1 MTKDAQAALRRTI
14 ETYSKIT
21 RFCLICNYVSRII
34 EPLAS
39 RCAKFRFKPLP
50 EVAMRERLVYIAE
63 QENLDVSDEVYTQLL
78 NVSGGDMRKAVTT
91 MQSVFTLCGNTGVTT
106 DAVTEVR
113 CYRRSVAIWPA
124 GRPLAGALCGADSA
138 HASRASCL
146 VIHSVG
152 RHGRVAAFWEKQ
164 EGRREGVERGSRGSV
179 ERGSRGCREGCFS
192 RAEIPVG
199 PFLATGAH
207 ISS

>member
-63 QENLDVSDEVYTQLL
+63 QENLDVSEEVYTQLL

-113 CYRRSVAIWPA
+113 RCRRSVAIRPA
-124 GRPLAGALCGADSA
+124 PLGAPAPRGGCALLGR
-138 HASRASCL
+138 
-146 VIHSVG
+146 
-152 RHGRVAAFWEKQ
+152 
-164 EGRREGVERGSRGSV
+164 
-179 ERGSRGCREGCFS
+179 
-192 RAEIPVG
+192 
-199 PFLATGAH
+199 
-207 ISS
+207 